1 MGTVDDGR
9 WCCRG
14 AGVVQVK
21 LTQVGERPLS
31 EIHRYITDRD
41 PDARPQDAIG
51 ALDVVLKEVRPLS
64 STSVESGWDIGE
76 GSHVLIYPLV
86 TQGSLMPRCHCHV
99 DAGGLSSLQG
109 DRPLSLLLR
118 A

>member
-1 MGTVDDGR
+1 MVGDGR

-64 STSVESGWDIGE
+64 STGSG
-76 GSHVLIYPLV
+76 
-86 TQGSLMPRCHCHV
+86 
-99 DAGGLSSLQG
+99 
-109 DRPLSLLLR
+109 
-118 A
+118 